1 MITSQILSPKTVS
14 VVEKQPARKLCPCT
28 LKWRQGKLFVKS
40 CKSANPPYFP
50 AVENQQ
56 WLIDCLKHSPV
67 KLVALDPKL
76 GETELRFWADACE
89 QAGKKVF
96 LSIPS
101 NPELP
106 RKRRPIT
113 WYLKRIL
120 DWNIA
125 VLLLL
130 ILSPV
135 MLALALLIRV
145 SFPGPIFLQQWRVG
159 KRGQLFRIL
168 KFRTMVVNT
177 EKLHHKVMSD
187 LSRLHKREDDSH
199 VTSLGRWMQKYRLDT
214 LPQLI
219 NVVRGEM
226 SLVGPNPWA
235 LYDAVKLSPK
245 GQQRLNARPGISGI
259 WQVMLSSHLMDIETI
274 NHWDLEYL
282 STWSLRQDLKILFIT
297 VPRALSSSGAN

>member
-1 MITSQILSPKTVS
+1 MITPQSLSPKTVS
-14 VVEKQPARKLCPCT
+14 VVEQQPTRQLHPCT

-40 CKSANPPYFP
+40 CQSANPPYLP
-50 AVENQQ
+50 ALENQL

-67 KLVALDPKL
+67 KLVSLDPKL
-76 GETELRFWADACE
+76 GETELMFWADACE

-96 LSIPS
+96 LSISS

-106 RKRRPIT
+106 RKHRPIT

-120 DWNIA
+120 DWNIS

-130 ILSPV
+130 VLSPV
-135 MLALALLIRV
+135 MLALALVIRV
-145 SFPGPIFLQQWRVG
+145 SSPGSIFLQQWRVG
-159 KRGQLFRIL
+159 KRGQLFRII
-168 KFRTMVVNT
+168 KFRTRVVNA
-177 EKLHHKVMSD
+177 EKLDHKVISD
-187 LSRLHKREDDSH
+187 LSRLNKCKDDPH

-259 WQVMLSSHLMDIETI
+259 WQVMLSSHLMDIETV

-282 STWSLRQDLKILFIT
+282 STWSLRQDLKILLIT
-297 VPRALSSSGAN
+297 VPRVLSSSGAH